1 MSPRH
6 EISLSLKP
14 PVEGLIRGLARC
26 LTLKGVSAYLVG
38 GSLRDAMLGRP
49 IRDVDLAVEGD
60 SLAIARAVGE
70 ELGATYVPLSAERG
84 IARLVFPGRE
94 GEVRFLDFAPLA
106 DSIAADLA
114 SRDFTIDA
122 MAAPLSEDGRFDLI
136 DPLLGRED
144 LTRGIVRAATPT
156 AFEADGL
163 RLLRG
168 VRIAAETG
176 FRIDSS
182 TLTWMRERAACLEGV
197 APERQREELVRM
209 LATPR
214 ASWAL
219 RTLDDLTLLE
229 RILPEL
235 AAARGVEQP
244 KEHYWDV
251 FDHSLEA
258 VEALDFLVAEH
269 PPQDTRW
276 ATFWRELWGPLG
288 WLPGGRSHFY
298 EEFSEGHTRLAL
310 LKLGAALHDIAKPET
325 KMVDSQ
331 GRVRFFGHA
340 DAGARVAR
348 AIMERLRF
356 SARETRLVSLL
367 VEEHLRPGQ
376 LSNDGGPPSRRALFR
391 FFRDTGDAALDVLI
405 LSLVDHLA
413 ARGPRMRVTSWRNHV
428 AYVNHVMA
436 RRHLDESLVEPPRLV
451 TGHDIMEA
459 LGLEPGP
466 EVGRLLRAVEEAQGA
481 GDIRTREEALALV
494 RQLASASDRLAPVPA
509 RRGRSPAHKRD
520 AAASATPP
528 RDESGD

>member
-1 MSPRH
+1 MTPRR
-6 EISLSLKP
+6 EIFLSLEP
-14 PVEGLIRGLARC
+14 PVEALVKGLARC
-26 LTLKGVSAYLVG
+26 LALQGVPAYLVG

-49 IRDVDLAVEGD
+49 VRDVDVAVEGD
-60 SLAIARAVGE
+60 SLAIARAVSE
-70 ELGATYVPLSAERG
+70 ELGAAYVPLSPERG
-84 IARLVFPGRE
+84 IARLVFPAQE
-94 GEVRFLDFAPLA
+94 GEVRCLDFSPLKGT
-106 DSIAADLA
+106 IAADLA

-122 MAAPLSEDGRFDLI
+122 MAAALSGRDGGFEI
-136 DPLLGRED
+136 VDPLLGRHD
-144 LTRGIVRAATPT
+144 LTRGIVKAVTPT

-176 FRIDSS
+176 FHIDSNTS
-182 TLTWMRERAACLEGV
+182 AWMRERAAYLDGV

-209 LATPR
+209 LATAR

-229 RILPEL
+229 RVLPEL

-251 FDHSLEA
+251 FDHSLET
-258 VEALDFLVAEH
+258 VEALDFLLAEH
-269 PPQDTRW
+269 VPQDARW
-276 ATFWRELWGPLG
+276 AAFWRELWGPLG
-288 WLPGGRSHFY
+288 WLPAGRSHFY
-298 EEFSEGHTRLAL
+298 EEFSEGHPRLAL
-310 LKLGAALHDIAKPET
+310 LKLGAALHDIAKPQT

-340 DAGARVAR
+340 DAGARMAR

-376 LSNDGGPPSRRALFR
+376 LTSDGGPPSRRALFR

-413 ARGPRMRVTSWRNHV
+413 ARGPRMRITSWRNHV

-436 RRHLDESLVEPPRLV
+436 RRHLEESLVEPPRLL
-451 TGHDIMEA
+451 TGHDVMEA
-459 LGLEPGP
+459 LALQPGP
-466 EVGRLLRAVEEAQGA
+466 EVGRLLKAVEEAQGA
-481 GDIRTREEALALV
+481 GEVRTRDEALALV
-494 RQLASASDRLAPVPA
+494 RKLTRPEAVPGEKL
-509 RRGRSPAHKRD
+509 RG
-520 AAASATPP
+520 
-528 RDESGD
+528 